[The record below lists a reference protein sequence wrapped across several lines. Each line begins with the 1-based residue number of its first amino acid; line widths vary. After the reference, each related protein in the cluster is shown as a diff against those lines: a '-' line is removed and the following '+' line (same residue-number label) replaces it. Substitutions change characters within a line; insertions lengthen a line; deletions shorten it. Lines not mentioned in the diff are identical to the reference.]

1 MNKPMK
7 FLKKEI
13 KPLSEV
19 KKTNKALKVLKF
31 SFFFFIACLVLIS
44 AFTIYEFI
52 QTHDFRSPVS
62 FQNPVPRK
70 EIESPVAT
78 TSALIKQVEAEGLSL
93 EELLEKETIKKFGI
107 SNVGFINTL
116 VEKESSFNP
125 LAMNKTSGACGLFH
139 AYPCEKLLKVC
150 SDLSDYA
157 CQINWGLSYIE
168 DRYINPTGALAFW
181 YENGY
186 Y

>member
-1 MNKPMK
+1 M
-7 FLKKEI
+7 
-13 KPLSEV
+13 
-19 KKTNKALKVLKF
+19 
-31 SFFFFIACLVLIS
+31 
-44 AFTIYEFI
+44 
-52 QTHDFRSPVS
+52 
-62 FQNPVPRK
+62 
-70 EIESPVAT
+70 
-78 TSALIKQVEAEGLSL
+78 SL

-125 LAMNKTSGACGLFH
+125 LAMNKTSGACGLFQ